1 MTCSKLTDAW
11 LPVPGKSYSPRAYP
25 VTRVTVHHIAGD
37 PTIEGLQ
44 DVFLVPGR
52 QASSNYGVGSDGR
65 IGCYVDE
72 ENAAWTSAS
81 YWNDNQ
87 AITIEVADQDTVNWV
102 PSEAAYNSTVALC
115 ADICNRYGIYPT
127 YTGDTSGTFTE
138 HMMFQA
144 TGCPGPWWHA
154 HMPQFINDVKAAMEG
169 DEVTPQDK
177 IDIANLCA
185 EKWAESAYWDEDKKA
200 QWGAAGKGT
209 GSYIRNNYNA
219 ARMTHDEIV
228 AVANSVKSLAAKVD
242 ALSAKVDK
250 IQVGTTSLTQA
261 DIDAISKKVNDDQA
275 KRMQS

>member
-65 IGCYVDE
+65 IGCYVAE
-72 ENAAWTSAS
+72 EDGAWTSS
-81 YWNDNQ
+81 SWDNDNR
-87 AITIEVADQDTVNWV
+87 AITIEVADADTVNWI
-102 PSEAAYNSTVALC
+102 PSDSAYKATVALC
-115 ADICNRYGIYPT
+115 ADICNRYGITPT
-127 YTGDTSGTFTE
+127 YTGDTGGTFTE
-138 HMMFQA
+138 HMMFAA

-154 HMPQFINDVKAAMEG
+154 HMPQFINDVKQAMEG

-200 QWGAAGKGT
+200 QWGPAGKGT
-209 GSYIRNNYNA
+209 GNYIRNNYNA
-219 ARMTHDEIV
+219 PRLIHDEV
-228 AVANSVKSLAAKVD
+228 AEIAKSVKSLAAKVD

-250 IQVGTTSLTQA
+250 LKVAGGGASAAELA
-261 DIDAISKKVNDDQA
+261 DEIAN
-275 KRMQS
+275 RMKA